1 MKVVIDTNV
10 LLRSIP
16 KISPFR
22 PIFTHIISGQ
32 IQVCVSESILQEY
45 LEVISS
51 KTSDSI
57 GKNVIELFL
66 SLQNVNLIEVYFQ
79 WGLIIQDWDD
89 NKFVDCAIA
98 SNADLIVTDDKHFD
112 VLSQSIFPKVLCIDS
127 ESFLR
132 LISSPGQ

>member
-1 MKVVIDTNV
+1 MRVVIDTNV

-16 KISPFR
+16 KISPLR
-22 PIFTHIISGQ
+22 PIFNHIISGE
-32 IQVCVSESILQEY
+32 IQVCVTESILQEY

-51 KTSDSI
+51 KTSESI

-66 SLQNVNLIEVYFQ
+66 SLQNVNFIEVYFQ

-98 SNADLIVTDDKHFD
+98 ANADFIVTDDKHFE
-112 VLSQSIFPKVLCIDS
+112 VLSQSIFPKVSCMDS
-127 ESFLR
+127 ESFLKMI
-132 LISSPGQ
+132 LSPGR